1 MDYTQAGSTSNT
13 GYHTSYP
20 FTTSL
25 VNHPTAISNPTTA
38 TSTSRAAEPLPSS
51 DARPQPVKRKIKPV
65 DRGRAACSECRRHKV
80 GLISFGEST
89 KRG

>member
-1 MDYTQAGSTSNT
+1 MDYTQTGSTSNT

-25 VNHPTAISNPTTA
+25 VNHPTAISNPATA
-38 TSTSRAAEPLPSS
+38 TSTSRAAESLPSS
-51 DARPQPVKRKIKPV
+51 DAKSQPIKRKIKPV

-80 GLISFGEST
+80 GRISFGDSI
-89 KRG
+89 RRD